1 MRGEKERTRGK
12 REGGRERDSDFV
24 RGEREEP
31 EERDRVVTEWGRK
44 GMKLGIIS
52 STNCDDKVVANK
64 EKTTSLY

>member
-1 MRGEKERTRGK
+1 M
-12 REGGRERDSDFV
+12 

-64 EKTTSLY
+64 EKTTSPY